1 MPNQE
6 SKKRAIIYLRVSTTE
21 QVHTDFDADGYSIR
35 AQREA
40 CRRIADQL
48 GANVIDEYVDR
59 GESAKSAARPALQE
73 MLRRLRAEAD
83 VDYVIV
89 HKVDRLARSRED
101 DISIAIA
108 IRKAGAQLVSATEN
122 IDETPQGKL
131 LHGIMATIAEF
142 YSANLATESRKGMLQ
157 KAKSGGTPYVAPLG
171 YLNVPERVNGKEIR
185 TIAVDPERAPHIRW
199 AFEMYA
205 TGNWA
210 MSEITNVLNDRGLH
224 TRASRGHSES
234 PINKSHVELILKNPY
249 YTGVV
254 VYEGVEYPGRHEPLI
269 TRELFEHVQAIRESR
284 AKSREKIHKHP
295 HYLKGSLVCGHC
307 GSRLGITNCK
317 GNGGLY
323 PYFYCLGRQKKRT
336 CTLRH
341 TLISEIETR
350 VEDLWRDIQYSPD
363 QIDRLHQA
371 VMRDLE
377 SVCRLSE
384 DERQRQEKRLT
395 KLAKQRAK
403 AKDAYYADAMALDDF
418 RSEQQ
423 RITREEEAAKKIIR
437 RCQMEYGELLTCAED
452 ALTLCADAHRLYLE
466 APPAIRRMLNQAAFE
481 SLTVYTEDGLHTT
494 ATLTQPFAVLLSSG
508 QGVTTETQQPDE
520 PAAATDLLDEG
531 PIYFRREPSL
541 TELLDEAD
549 RSALGSDL
557 VHLGPN
563 TKNRAHLGGRGSKL
577 ASVAPA
583 TGLEPV
589 TCRLTAGRSAD

>member
-1 MPNQE
+1 MPNQT
-6 SKKRAIIYLRVSTTE
+6 SKKRAITYLRVSTTE
-21 QVHTDFDADGYSIR
+21 QVNTDFDADGYSIR

-40 CRRIADQL
+40 CGRIADQL
-48 GANVIDEYVDR
+48 GADVVDEYVDR

-73 MLRRLRAEAD
+73 MLRRLRAETD

-171 YLNVPERVNGKEIR
+171 YLNVPERIDGKEIR

-199 AFEMYA
+199 AFEVYA

-210 MSEITNVLNDRGLH
+210 MSEITSVLNDSGLR
-224 TRASRGHSES
+224 TRASRGHAEL

-269 TRELFEHVQAIRESR
+269 TRGLFEHVQAIRESR

-295 HYLKGSLVCGHC
+295 HYLKGSLICGHC
-307 GSRLGITNCK
+307 GSRLGITKCK

-336 CTLRH
+336 SCTLRH

-350 VEDLWRDIQYSPD
+350 VEAIWSDIQYSPA
-363 QIDRLHQA
+363 QITRLRQA

-377 SVCRLSE
+377 TVCRLSQ

-403 AKDAYYADAMALDDF
+403 AKEAYYADAMALDDF

-423 RITREEEAAKKIIR
+423 RIIREEESAKKIIR
-437 RCQMEYGELLTCAED
+437 RCQMEYDELLTCAED
-452 ALTLCADAHRLYLE
+452 ALT
-466 APPAIRRMLNQAAFE
+466 
-481 SLTVYTEDGLHTT
+481 
-494 ATLTQPFAVLLSSG
+494 QPFAALLSSG
-508 QGVTTETQQPDE
+508 QGVTTETQPPDE
-520 PAAATDLLDEG
+520 PDAATDLLDFPNEG

-541 TELLDEAD
+541 AELLEEAD
-549 RSALGSDL
+549 RSALGTDSAN
-557 VHLGPN
+557 LGRN
-563 TKNRAHLGGRGSKL
+563 AKNRVHLGGRGSKI
-577 ASVAPA
+577 ASVAP
-583 TGLEPV
+583 TRGHQP
-589 TCRLTAGRSAD
+589 RRHPRP